1 VNFHRDSHYVA
12 IVLGLATAALVILLI
27 LVGANGGTT
36 ASVVGG
42 FGFLGYVATLVSVG
56 LRDEHRSRLVRQA
69 TGDDTGHDP
78 PARPTDDTIRL
89 RSARGWGLR
98 HSWWLIPLAL
108 PVGITTVAVFCYLAV
123 RVRRVA
129 WFAAAFGYAALV
141 VLWIVAGNIT
151 DPSRAISAVSAASF
165 VTFWLGGLL
174 HGFLIR
180 EHYLDLLAARLTGE
194 APAEWRRPREAR
206 TAAAGQPRSRRA
218 ALPPLRGN
226 GWQGWFYGLVL
237 RFGVLGLGGLL
248 LAIVLLPVAVVSSV
262 HESHFRSV
270 ALRTTA
276 TVVGK
281 ADCNRECTVKV
292 DYTASGRSYTSSLGI
307 QSGDAPSPGRPL
319 AIRYD
324 PGHPTHAEAVSGG
337 DDFSG
342 FTTAMVAVGFVLA
355 LLCWVW
361 HRLRG

>member
-1 VNFHRDSHYVA
+1 VNFLRGNHHVA

-69 TGDDTGHDP
+69 SGGDGDRDA
-78 PARPTDDTIRL
+78 PARPTDDTLRL
-89 RSARGWGLR
+89 RSAHGWGLR
-98 HSWWLIPLAL
+98 QSWWLIPLGL
-108 PVGITTVAVFCYLAV
+108 PVGVTTVGVFCYLAV
-123 RVRRVA
+123 RGRRAA
-129 WFAAAFGYAALV
+129 WFAAAFGYAAV
-141 VLWIVAGNIT
+141 VALWIVAGNVT
-151 DPSRAISAVSAASF
+151 EPSRAIRAVSAASF

-174 HGFLIR
+174 HGFLVR
-180 EHYLDLLAARLTGE
+180 RHYLDLLAARLSGE
-194 APAEWRRPREAR
+194 APPGWRASREPRP
-206 TAAAGQPRSRRA
+206 TAVEQPRSGRA

-248 LAIVLLPVAVVSSV
+248 LAVVLLPVAVVTSV

-270 ALRTTA
+270 AVRTTA
-276 TVVGK
+276 QVAGK
-281 ADCNRECTVKV
+281 ADCNGECTVKV
-292 DYTASGRSYTSSLGI
+292 DYTASGRPYTSSIRI
-307 QSGDAPSPGRPL
+307 QSGDAPAPGHPL
-319 AIRYD
+319 SIRYD
-324 PGHPTHAEAVSGG
+324 PSHPTHTEAISGG
-337 DDFSG
+337 DDFSA
-342 FTTAMVAVGFVLA
+342 FTTAMVAVGFLLA

-361 HRLRG
+361 HRVRG